1 MKFKNYVGKKAIIIL
16 SVLFIMISAI
26 SIIWFYKFFGIK
38 LFNERQE
45 MFRIFS
51 KKTTQ
56 NIDLSIEKYWKYNA
70 IFEKMLKQTLPKD
83 EQKLIN
89 MLNEIANVLVVN
101 ENMIMAID
109 SEGNYYSSDGKKGAF
124 PSGMAVSTDVD
135 SDIRQTAVV
144 KLPYIND
151 EAQYMLLTTRVLEP
165 IRLSDGLVI
174 THISYA
180 LNIKNLNQ
188 IFIDNDIVDSDYVYL
203 VDCDGNR
210 IYQNVYDDF
219 ISEDNVVNE
228 IISNGNI
235 IAGGD
240 KEDLLN
246 GFANSDQMQYEIVYN
261 DERWFVGFSKL
272 ESTNCH
278 ILLFVSVDLISSEAA
293 VITKV
298 ALWILMF
305 IGGLLFILLVI
316 INFFVKNMAK
326 HNEELVSKLK
336 EVNELLE
343 EEMVVAANASNAKSE
358 FLAHMSHDIRT
369 PINGIIGMTNIAI
382 KNITNQEKV
391 MDCLSKIGEASNHL
405 LSLVNDVLDLSRI
418 ESGKSEP
425 INEPLSI
432 ITLLE
437 NCATI
442 IEGQLLAR
450 DLELI
455 CEFDK
460 MENQYIISDELKLR
474 QIFINILGNALKFTP
489 DGGRITFRFKSF
501 PLDDNKVN
509 LLFEVEDTGI
519 GMKEDFMEYIWD
531 AFTQAERRITANYNG
546 TGLGLAITK
555 RFVEMLGGTISVKS
569 KENEGS
575 IFTVKMVADMAV
587 NVLEKEDTIQVEAR
601 DLSELKVLLV
611 DDNELNLEIER
622 ESLEDEGITVI
633 TANDGKEALDLF
645 LRSNPGDYDVILMD
659 MMMPI
664 MDGVETSKAIRAAS
678 HPNAK
683 SIPIIAVTANAFKED
698 IEKSFAAGMNAHIS
712 KPINMED
719 LFATLTLVSLN
730 K

>member
-45 MFRIFS
+45 MFRIFF

-587 NVLEKEDTIQVEAR
+587 NVKEKEDTIQVEAR

-719 LFATLTLVSLN
+719 LFATLTLVSSN